1 MLECLAQRD
10 YFLLCPLGLAC
21 DSLLS
26 CMCSA
31 VTQLLAEGIT
41 ACAARCDV
49 TKKTEVDRLVAYTV
63 QQYGG
68 LDILIANA
76 GEPFSGLDK

>member
-1 MLECLAQRD
+1 M
-10 YFLLCPLGLAC
+10 
-21 DSLLS
+21 
-26 CMCSA
+26 
-31 VTQLLAEGIT
+31 
-41 ACAARCDV
+41 

-76 GEPFSGLDK
+76 GEPLPFLSPSLALGRGLYIQWSCSEPPALGVFNSVIPMWFNQSP